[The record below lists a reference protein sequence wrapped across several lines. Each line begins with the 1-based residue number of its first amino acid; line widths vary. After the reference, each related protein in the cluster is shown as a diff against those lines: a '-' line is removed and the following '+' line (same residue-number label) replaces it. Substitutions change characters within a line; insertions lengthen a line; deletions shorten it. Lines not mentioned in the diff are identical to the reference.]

1 MIESSIQELL
11 AREHE
16 MRHAKSRNARITAG
30 AYVLET
36 ASSHPD
42 LRLRRHAA
50 NHLRSRGVT
59 VLYDTDL
66 EAVEA

>member
-1 MIESSIQELL
+1 MIDSSIQELL

-16 MRHAKSRNARITAG
+16 MRFAKSRNARVSAG
-30 AYVLET
+30 AYVIET
-36 ASSHPD
+36 ASNHPD

-59 VLYDTDL
+59 VLYDTEMSAEL
-66 EAVEA
+66 